1 MYKVRWKVK
10 SISKE
15 LVAASSTMMILS
27 ILSAEE
33 SYGYSILQTVKITT
47 EGGWQWT
54 DGMIYP
60 VLHRLEKEK
69 LIKSRWVESETGRK
83 RKYYAIT
90 DKGIKS
96 LQKEKEE
103 WQFVD
108 ATLHKLW
115 GVKTCNPFSLC

>member
-1 MYKVRWKVK
+1 MK

-47 EGGWQWT
+47 EGGWKWT

-83 RKYYAIT
+83 RKYYTIT

>member
-1 MYKVRWKVK
+1 VK

-47 EGGWQWT
+47 EGGWKWT

-83 RKYYAIT
+83 RKYYTIT

-115 GVKTCNPFSLC
+115 GVRTCNQFSLC